1 MKFKAFFLT
10 ITIQKRK
17 LSQKEILRE
26 QHIQNIMD
34 EVKSANLLI
43 TLVFSKSLIKGN
55 NFMKFKVF
63 F

>member
-26 QHIQNIMD
+26 QHIQTIMD
-34 EVKSANLLI
+34 EVKEHQASYYSRC
-43 TLVFSKSLIKGN
+43 F
-55 NFMKFKVF
+55 
-63 F
+63 

>member
-26 QHIQNIMD
+26 QYIQNFMD
-34 EVKSANLLI
+34 EVKERQSSYYTRL
-43 TLVFSKSLIKGN
+43 F
-55 NFMKFKVF
+55 
-63 F
+63 

>member
-26 QHIQNIMD
+26 QHIQSIMD
-34 EVKSANLLI
+34 EVKERPSSYYTRL
-43 TLVFSKSLIKGN
+43 F
-55 NFMKFKVF
+55 
-63 F
+63 

>member
-26 QHIQNIMD
+26 QHIQSIMN
-34 EVKSANLLI
+34 EVKERQVSYYNRL
-43 TLVFSKSLIKGN
+43 F
-55 NFMKFKVF
+55 
-63 F
+63 

>member
-26 QHIQNIMD
+26 QHIQTIMG
-34 EVKSANLLI
+34 EVKERQAFYCNRL
-43 TLVFSKSLIKGN
+43 F
-55 NFMKFKVF
+55 
-63 F
+63 